1 MQSRLLGHHITFA
14 INKEDEK
21 TILTCGMQAYK
32 HLLSIH
38 MLLNHHSTP
47 ASDDQN
53 NWGKD
58 HFNLWYAS
66 MHSFALNSQAL
77 GTPQHV
83 CSYHTSNTL
92 TIVIC
97 KHALLCSQFTG
108 SWDTTARL
116 FLPYFQYQDTA
127 GNFGINDVELSLH
140 LGYETYI
147 DNRLGEVSCFVLST
161 KQAWWG
167 RVQAPGRVGLACCAK
182 DVCLGFCFLP
192 LSRDFAVSPLTYKS
206 RQNQNHVSR
215 RASWTTYKGGGVR
228 ALSGCAS

>member
-1 MQSRLLGHHITFA
+1 
-14 INKEDEK
+14 
-21 TILTCGMQAYK
+21 
-32 HLLSIH
+32 
-38 MLLNHHSTP
+38 
-47 ASDDQN
+47 
-53 NWGKD
+53 
-58 HFNLWYAS
+58 
-66 MHSFALNSQAL
+66 MHSFALNLQAL

-83 CSYHTSNTL
+83 CSYHTSNTKTLRAISASTMWSSAYILDMRLTL
-92 TIVIC
+92 TIAWGRWA
-97 KHALLCSQFTG
+97 ALDMRLDHLEWS
-108 SWDTTARL
+108 SWIWDL
-116 FLPYFQYQDTA
+116 HWQSLE
-127 GNFGINDVELSLH
+127 GGELLWIWDLIILDDH